1 MRTRVVAAL
10 LLSALAPSL
19 LAAQDLTPRAYVV
32 LPVESNAVI
41 FTYAFSDGELLF
53 DPTVPIEGAVGSIH
67 APVLTYF
74 YAFDFFGRSANIS
87 GSVPYLI
94 GNFSGTVLGQDR
106 AVTRQGLG
114 DVPVRFAVNLVGGPA
129 LPAAEFVKTPPARAT
144 LGASVKVIAPTGQ
157 YNPEFA
163 INIGTNRWSFKPEI
177 GFTRHVGPMTLDMY
191 AGVWFFT
198 ANENYFTPA
207 GGVPNTRTQE
217 SIGAFEF
224 HISYDVRPRLWLS
237 ADINYWRGGKASV
250 NGVRNNS
257 TLQANS
263 RFGVTG
269 SVPLT
274 RHQAVKVSY
283 SDGVVVRI
291 GGNYKILSMGWQY
304 SWLGMPFKMN

>member
-1 MRTRVVAAL
+1 MRAAAAL
-10 LLSALAPSL
+10 LVAVLAPSL
-19 LAAQDLTPRAYVV
+19 SAAQDLTPRAYVL

-41 FTYAFSDGELLF
+41 VTYAFSDGELLF
-53 DPTVPIEGAVGSIH
+53 DPTVPIEDAVGSIH

-74 YAFDFFGRSANIS
+74 YAFDFFGRAANIT
-87 GSVPYLI
+87 GSLPYMI
-94 GNFSGTVLGQDR
+94 GDFSGTVLGRDR
-106 AVTRQGLG
+106 AVRRQGFADL
-114 DVPVRFAVNLVGGPA
+114 PIRFAVNFVGGPA
-129 LPAAEFVKTPPARAT
+129 LRAPAFVKTPPPRAT

-163 INIGTNRWSFKPEI
+163 INIGSNRWSFKPEI
-177 GFTRHVGPMTLDMY
+177 GFTRHAGPMTLDMY

-198 ANENYFTPA
+198 ANDEYFTPVA
-207 GGVPNTRTQE
+207 GGPPSTRTQE
-217 SIGAFEF
+217 PIGAFEF
-224 HISYDVRPRLWLS
+224 HVSYDVRPRFWIS
-237 ADINYWRGGKASV
+237 ADINYWRGGKATI
-250 NGVRNNS
+250 NGVRNNN

-304 SWLGMPFKMN
+304 SWLGAPFKTN

>member
-1 MRTRVVAAL
+1 MRVATGL
-10 LLSALAPSL
+10 LIAVIAPSL
-19 LAAQDLTPRAYVV
+19 CAAQDLTPRAYVV

-41 FTYAFSDGELLF
+41 VTYAFSDGELLF
-53 DPTVPIEGAVGSIH
+53 DPTVPIEDAVGTIH
-67 APVLTYF
+67 ASVLTYF

-87 GSVPYLI
+87 GSMPYLL
-94 GNFSGTVLGQDR
+94 GDFSGTVLGQDR
-106 AVTRQGLG
+106 AVRRQGFSDL
-114 DVPVRFAVNLVGGPA
+114 PIRFAVNLVGGPA
-129 LPAAEFVKTPPARAT
+129 LSAREFVKTPPPRAT
-144 LGASVKVIAPTGQ
+144 LGASVKVIAPTGK

-177 GFTRHVGPMTLDMY
+177 GFTRHAGPVTLDMY

-198 ANENYFTPA
+198 ANNHYFTQA
-207 GGVPNTRTQE
+207 GAAPNTRTQE
-217 SIGAFEF
+217 PIGAFEF
-224 HISYDVRPRLWLS
+224 HVSYDVRPRLWIS
-237 ADINYWRGGKASV
+237 ADVNYWRGGKASV
-250 NGVRNNS
+250 NGAKNNS

-304 SWLGMPFKMN
+304 SWLGMPFK

>member
-129 LPAAEFVKTPPARAT
+129 LTAPEFVKTPPARRT
-144 LGASVKVIAPTGQ
+144 LGASVKIIAPTGQ

-177 GFTRHVGPMTLDMY
+177 GFTGHAGPMTLDMY

-198 ANENYFTPA
+198 ANDNYFAPA
-207 GGVPNTRTQE
+207 GGPPNTRTQE